1 MKPRTPDEG
10 AAASEGDGALAR
22 HVRVYDT
29 TLRDGTQREGLSLSA
44 ADKIRIAHLL
54 DGMGVSFIELGWPG
68 SNPKD
73 AEAFERAC
81 DLEWSHASLAA
92 FGSTRR
98 AGCAPDADPQVQ
110 ALLATRAPVCTIF
123 GKSSVLHVREVLR
136 IADEENL
143 RMIADTVGYLVS
155 NGRRVIY
162 DAEHFFDGYREDPDF
177 AMATIEAA
185 AKAGA
190 ETVVLCD
197 TNGGS
202 LPWQIEERVQAVV
215 KGLNKGATGVP
226 VGIHAHDDTGCAVA
240 NSVAAVKA
248 GARHVQ
254 GTLNGYGERCGNA
267 NLCSIIPN
275 LELKMG
281 KRCLRPGA
289 LAELTHVSWQAAEIA
304 NLAPDAHA
312 AYVGRSAFA
321 HKGGVHVA
329 AIRRHPRAYE
339 HVDPHLVGNKTRV
352 VVSELSGRGNLQAKA
367 EEFEVTLEA
376 GATASVLRDLKER
389 EARGFAFEAAEA
401 SVALMMK
408 RESAGYVPPFE
419 LLDYKVIVGQRARE
433 EAFSEATIK
442 LRVRGHVVHTAA
454 EGNGPV
460 GALDAALRKALV
472 GAYPQVAGIRLEDYK
487 VRILDSVAGTS
498 AITRV
503 MIDSSFGEERWS
515 TVGASANVLEAS
527 WLALADGIEYGL
539 SVARSSRAPE
549 APSEPP
555 VSSSAESQ
563 VEGPTRSEKGAA

>member
-1 MKPRTPDEG
+1 MKPSTPDQG
-10 AAASEGDGALAR
+10 AQPAPLSAVAAPAVEI
-22 HVRVYDT
+22 YDT

-44 ADKIRIAHLL
+44 VDKLRIARLL
-54 DGMGVSFIELGWPG
+54 DGLGVTFVELGWPG

-73 AEAFERAC
+73 AEAFERAR
-81 DLEWSHASLAA
+81 DVEWTTASLAA

-98 AGCAPDADPQVQ
+98 AACSPDADPQVV
-110 ALLATRAPVCTIF
+110 ALLETRAPVCTIF
-123 GKSSVLHVREVLR
+123 GKSSLLHVREVLR
-136 IADEENL
+136 ISPDENL
-143 RMIADTVGYLVS
+143 RMIADTVEFLVA

-162 DAEHFFDGYREDPDF
+162 DAEHFFDGYREDAGF
-177 AMATIEAA
+177 AMETIWAA
-185 AKAGA
+185 ARAGA

-197 TNGGS
+197 TNGGT
-202 LPWQIEERVQAVV
+202 LPWDVEARV
-215 KGLNKGATGVP
+215 GAIAAALGAR
-226 VGIHAHDDTGCAVA
+226 VGIHAHDDSGCAVA
-240 NSVAAVKA
+240 NSIAAVRA

-267 NLCSIIPN
+267 NLCSIVPN

-281 KRCLRPGA
+281 RRCLTEGA
-289 LAELTHVSWQAAEIA
+289 LATLTHVAWQAAEIA

-339 HVDPHLVGNKTRV
+339 HVDPTLVGNKTRV
-352 VVSELSGRGNLQAKA
+352 VVSELSGRGNLLSKA

-376 GATASVLRDLKER
+376 GATSSVLRDLKAR

-401 SVALMMK
+401 SVALMMR
-408 RESAGYVPPFE
+408 RESVGYAAPFE
-419 LLDYKVIVGQRARE
+419 LVDYKVIVGQRERE

-442 LRVRGHVVHTAA
+442 IRVRGEIVHTAA

-460 GALDAALRKALV
+460 GALDAALRKALA
-472 GAYPQVAGIRLEDYK
+472 GAYPEIAGIRLEDYK

-498 AITRV
+498 AIVRV
-503 MIDSSFGEERWS
+503 MIGTSYGEERWS
-515 TVGASANVLEAS
+515 TVGASPNVLEAS

-539 SVARSSRAPE
+539 ALAGASRRAEPSGE
-549 APSEPP
+549 ALVEA
-555 VSSSAESQ
+555 SA
-563 VEGPTRSEKGAA
+563 TKGAA